1 MSDNF
6 FLPAE
11 WYPQSA
17 IMMAW
22 PHENTDWAY
31 ILEEVQQCFKNIA
44 KVIVQHKEML
54 IVLAPD
60 IEKVKFQLQDLD
72 FQYLRF
78 QEINTNDT
86 WARDTCAITTIE
98 NGVSIIN
105 DFKFNGWGLKFAA
118 NFDNLL
124 TSKLYYDKALF
135 SGKYKNHLNF
145 VLEGGSIESDGNG
158 IILTTSECLLSKNR
172 NGQSSKDEIESYLKQ
187 AFGAKKILWLDHGF
201 LAGDDTD
208 SHIDTLARLAPD
220 NTILYVCTDDTADIH
235 YEALQA
241 MKQQLQSFRTL
252 DGKAFNLIELPL
264 PDAVFDEDG
273 MRIPATYANFLIG
286 NSFVAVPVYNQPDND
301 QRALDLIQQAFPD
314 YDVVGVD
321 CNALI
326 KQHGS
331 LHCVTMQFPINTINQ
346 QFL

>member
-1 MSDNF
+1 MSDNL

-31 ILEEVQQCFKNIA
+31 ILDEVQQCFKNIA
-44 KVIVQHKEML
+44 RVIVQHKEML

-60 IEKVKFQLQDLD
+60 IEKAKSQLHDLD
-72 FQYLRF
+72 QKYIRF

-86 WARDTCAITTIE
+86 WARDTCAITTID
-98 NGVSIIN
+98 NGIPVIN

-124 TSKLYYDKALF
+124 TFELFYKNSLF
-135 SGKYKNHLNF
+135 SGVYKNHLNF

-158 IILTTSECLLSKNR
+158 LILTTSECLLSKNR
-172 NGQSSKDEIESYLKQ
+172 NGQSSKDEIEAYLKQ
-187 AFGAKKILWLDHGF
+187 AFGAKKMLWLDHGF

-208 SHIDTLARLAPD
+208 SHIDTLARLAPN
-220 NTILYVCTDDTADIH
+220 NTILYVCTDDKTDLH

-241 MKQQLQSFRTL
+241 MKQQLRSFTTIE
-252 DGKAFNLIELPL
+252 GNTFNLIELPL

-273 MRIPATYANFLIG
+273 IRIPATYANFLIG
-286 NSFVAVPVYNQPDND
+286 NGFVAVPVYNQPKKD
-301 QRALDLIQQAFPD
+301 QQALDLIQQAFPD

-331 LHCVTMQFPINTINQ
+331 LHCVTMQFPINSINQ
-346 QFL
+346 